1 MEHSEAFSK
10 IKKWSPGTGMVGTKA
25 WRKKED
31 PDRYVSG
38 SFCGFVIFDFQFFT
52 SARHSKRL

>member
-38 SFCGFVIFDFQFFT
+38 PFCDFVIFDFQFFT